1 MMTMEEDPKQRSS
14 LLDSSIRELA
24 EHPRSPLPNPSIR
37 KLAGFPRGS
46 LPSAGV
52 QELAKHSYQLKSPEF
67 LNSEASDE
75 LRRLAVELNR
85 QLELQKQKTEDRGC
99 GPTDA
104 LFGPQVVRS
113 VPGCG
118 PTSGFYEPQVVR
130 PILEQEVHGS
140 GPTDNSVF
148 PVGNEWDTPS
158 VVRPLPEHDQ
168 QNNAYGSAYGAYPNR
183 TTNTRE
189 DSREVSEFYH
199 LSRSGKE
206 HHPTREQRRHCSNFS
221 SEERTPDV
229 QALYESFDSAYTLA
243 DFETSR

>member
-1 MMTMEEDPKQRSS
+1 
-14 LLDSSIRELA
+14 
-24 EHPRSPLPNPSIR
+24 
-37 KLAGFPRGS
+37 
-46 LPSAGV
+46 
-52 QELAKHSYQLKSPEF
+52 
-67 LNSEASDE
+67 
-75 LRRLAVELNR
+75 VELNR
-85 QLELQKQKTEDRGC
+85 QLELPGQRSAAHGC
-99 GPTDA
+99 GPTGA

-130 PILEQEVHGS
+130 PILGQEVHGS

-148 PVGNEWDTPS
+148 PVRNEWDTTS
-158 VVRPLPEHDQ
+158 VVRPILEHDR
-168 QNNAYGSAYGAYPNR
+168 QNNAYSNAYGAYPNR

-189 DSREVSEFYH
+189 DLREVSEFYN

-229 QALYESFDSAYTLA
+229 QALYESFDSAYTSA
-243 DFETSR
+243 DFETSRCLKKLSTNTEVQTTQKTREK